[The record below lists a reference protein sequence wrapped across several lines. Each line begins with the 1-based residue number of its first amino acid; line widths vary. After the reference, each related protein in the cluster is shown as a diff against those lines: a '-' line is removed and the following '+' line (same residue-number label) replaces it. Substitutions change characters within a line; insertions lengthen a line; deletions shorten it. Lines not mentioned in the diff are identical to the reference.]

1 MGMMCLRPHTMGD
14 PHTAGFGLRE
24 VFNMKRFKALV
35 ASVAVIAGAQFF
47 GSVAQAA
54 TLVTCV
60 KATCSYSAATQT
72 GSGASTA
79 LAKGTKAK
87 PTTATSS
94 FSIVLPS
101 AGTFEI
107 SVTPSGNGP
116 SGTGLSFTSLVFN
129 GVTIANP
136 AQGFIYS
143 FAVAKA
149 GTYDFAVSASNNANK
164 AIAFSTS
171 YSFAGVPEPA
181 TWGLMIAGV
190 GMAGGSLRRRRST
203 RIAIA

>member
-1 MGMMCLRPHTMGD
+1 MGMMCLRPHAMGD
-14 PHTAGFGLRE
+14 PHTAGIGLRE

-35 ASVAVIAGAQFF
+35 ASVAVMAGAQFF
-47 GSVAQAA
+47 GSAAQAA

-60 KATCSYSAATQT
+60 RATCSYSAVDQT
-72 GSGASTA
+72 GSGASNA
-79 LAKGTKAK
+79 LARGTRTN

-94 FSIVLPS
+94 FSILLPS
-101 AGTFEI
+101 AGSFEI
-107 SVTPSGNGP
+107 SVTPSGLGAN
-116 SGTGLSFTSLVFN
+116 GTGLTFRSLVFN
-129 GVTIANP
+129 GVTVTNP
-136 AQGFIYS
+136 LQGVIYS
-143 FAVAKA
+143 FIVSQG
-149 GTYDFAVSASNNANK
+149 GTYNFAVTASNNANK

-203 RIAIA
+203 RVAIA